1 MQCSTTSSRIA
12 AINVETPDTND
23 DDTTPSSEQ
32 ENSATVGPKDVETT
46 DRGSVISRRTVSTLE
61 RYQNVL

>member
-1 MQCSTTSSRIA
+1 MA

-23 DDTTPSSEQ
+23 DDTMPKSEQ